1 MDGIQGDWM
10 KKYNIEGSRDSEVW
24 MIYSKAET
32 LEQAKEIAAKCIRI
46 TNYTAVRI
54 VEDLRVQAVFA

>member
-1 MDGIQGDWM
+1 M